1 MVLRQE
7 QQPLALQ
14 ALLLLPLL
22 PTLARTDQEQAGRL
36 PLSLRLNVLKLC
48 LALLVYHPPRRHKI
62 SNLPPRCIVH
72 GFTDVNA

>member
-1 MVLRQE
+1 VVLRQE

-14 ALLLLPLL
+14 ALLLLPL
-22 PTLARTDQEQAGRL
+22 
-36 PLSLRLNVLKLC
+36 LNVLKLC